1 MNPFPVPIALLGL
14 GLAVLVNT
22 LADVLPYTRRLTRP
36 ACRHCET
43 PFRTADYLLM
53 RPCRNCGQRRS
64 NRSFIVLA
72 LGMPAA
78 LYIWFTQPKLG
89 LFLGLVVLTYLAV
102 VFVIDIEHRAILHE
116 TSYFGAALGL
126 VAGTYLHSTAQ
137 GESLL
142 QGLTISV
149 VGGIVGF
156 GIMYLLYLLG
166 DLLVR
171 WLSRR
176 RGEPI
181 DEVALG
187 FGDVNLTGVLGLIL
201 GPYWI
206 LYCLFLAILAAGLA
220 SIVVVLYALAT
231 KKYEAFMAI
240 PYAPFLIF
248 GAVVLLFRP

>member
-1 MNPFPVPIALLGL
+1 
-14 GLAVLVNT
+14 
-22 LADVLPYTRRLTRP
+22 
-36 ACRHCET
+36 
-43 PFRTADYLLM
+43 
-53 RPCRNCGQRRS
+53 
-64 NRSFIVLA
+64 
-72 LGMPAA
+72 
-78 LYIWFTQPKLG
+78 
-89 LFLGLVVLTYLAV
+89 
-102 VFVIDIEHRAILHE
+102 
-116 TSYFGAALGL
+116 
-126 VAGTYLHSTAQ
+126 
-137 GESLL
+137 
-142 QGLTISV
+142 
-149 VGGIVGF
+149 
-156 GIMYLLYLLG
+156 MYLLYLLG